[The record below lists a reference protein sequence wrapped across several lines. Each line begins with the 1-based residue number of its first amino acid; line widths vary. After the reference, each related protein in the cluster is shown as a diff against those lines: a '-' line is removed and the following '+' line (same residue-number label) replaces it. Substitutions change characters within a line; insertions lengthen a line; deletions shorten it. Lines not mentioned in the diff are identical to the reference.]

1 MDIARAK
8 GINVGV
14 IRPITLYPFPTEI
27 IASFADPMRMF
38 LTVEMNAG
46 QMVEDVRLAVNGKC
60 PVYFKGRMG
69 GMIPTPEEIML
80 EVEAMSEKQQNLNQ
94 SAGYL

>member
-27 IASFADPMRMF
+27 IASI
-38 LTVEMNAG
+38 V
-46 QMVEDVRLAVNGKC
+46 
-60 PVYFKGRMG
+60 
-69 GMIPTPEEIML
+69 IP
-80 EVEAMSEKQQNLNQ
+80 
-94 SAGYL
+94 